1 MYFDCADQIENSFT
15 IIDEILR
22 FAKGEG
28 TLIAIDSNSRSTT
41 WYDILT
47 NIRGKKLEEYLAS
60 KLLHIINEES
70 ESTTFHSRRG
80 KVT

>member
-1 MYFDCADQIENSFT
+1 MYFDCTDQIENNFT
-15 IIDEILR
+15 KIDAILR

-28 TLIAIDSNSRSTT
+28 ILIAIDSNSRSTT

-47 NIRGKKLEEYLAS
+47 NIRGKKLEEYIAS

-70 ESTTFHSRRG
+70 ESSTYHS
-80 KVT
+80 